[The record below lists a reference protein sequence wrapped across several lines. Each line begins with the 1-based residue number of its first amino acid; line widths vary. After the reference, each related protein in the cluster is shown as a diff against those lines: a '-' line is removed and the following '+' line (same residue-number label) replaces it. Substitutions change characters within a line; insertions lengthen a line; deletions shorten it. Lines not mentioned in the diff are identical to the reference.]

1 MKNSIHLTKTR
12 KQFNNLDKLPTYDRL
27 LVDYK
32 KYNNR
37 IGHAGVKY
45 SMAVQATRGCPYGS
59 GIFDARN
66 LPISNKRIRYQDEIE
81 DTEKNFVKN

>member
-1 MKNSIHLTKTR
+1 MNNIVKTNSR
-12 KQFNNLDKLPTYDRL
+12 EQFKKLDLLPRFDRS
-27 LVDYK
+27 LVEYE
-32 KYNNR
+32 KYHQFV
-37 IGHAGVKY
+37 GHAGVKY